1 MREYLELTKPRITW
15 LILMSTAVGYYFGRA
30 GGWQGWILWRTL
42 LGTALMA
49 SGTAVLNQWWER
61 DADGRMGRT
70 RGRPIPS
77 GRIGP
82 GRALAFGA
90 ALSAGGFVELLAGVN
105 PAAALCGLAT
115 LAVYLGVYTPLKSRT
130 PHATTVGALAGAT
143 PPLIGF
149 AGATGGL
156 SLEAWALFAILFL
169 WQFPHFLAIAWI
181 YREDYARGGMRMLPV
196 VDPEGSRT
204 ARQVVLCSLL
214 LVAASLWPA
223 RLGMT
228 AGAYWAGCLALG
240 SVMLWAALR
249 AARERTARRAR
260 GLLRASVF
268 YLPALYG
275 LMLAASR

>member
-1 MREYLELTKPRITW
+1 MKAYLELTKPRITW

-30 GGWQGWILWRTL
+30 GGGQGLLLWHTL

-61 DADGRMGRT
+61 EADGRMRRT

-82 GRALAFGA
+82 GRSLIFGA
-90 ALSAGGFVELLAGVN
+90 ALSAAGFLELLAGVN

-130 PHATTVGALAGAT
+130 PHATTVGALAGAM

-149 AGATGGL
+149 AGASGGL
-156 SLEAWALFAILFL
+156 SLQAWALFAILFF

-196 VDPEGSRT
+196 ADPDGSRT
-204 ARQVVLCSLL
+204 ARQVVLGSILL
-214 LVAASLWPA
+214 IAASLWPG

-240 SVMLWAALR
+240 SIMLWAALR
-249 AARERTARRAR
+249 LARHRTAGRAR
-260 GLLRASVF
+260 GLLRASVL

-275 LMLAASR
+275 WMLAASR